1 MPETEAG
8 TVYLGVK
15 LDDQQFKRQMATL
28 ASEAQRIMQEAVSGG
43 TFQLDT
49 SAIEKSIN
57 NVARS
62 VDTLGDNLVSTFSKS
77 MEKGAVEGMKQTA
90 RVVNSATFPKIK
102 IEFSEARLK
111 EQIDLM
117 GQRWQALDAQR
128 VAQAQK
134 VARLQE
140 TARYGLAGTP
150 DAQKANEELARARL
164 KLADIKMAAAQAD
177 AQVFALEQQLE
188 RMGQVGQAAPQKT
201 TMAMDQMQYS
211 AQRTGFR
218 VSSAMSGMATAS
230 RSAFTRFANGAKTFI
245 SRLKDMVKHLNIFR
259 RSSGSAFGGMNPL
272 MKFGLMAMGIRSTYM
287 LVRRLVNVTRQGF
300 EEMGKQFDGFQGKI
314 TRLKDSLGTLKAS
327 FSGMLAP
334 AFEALLPMIET
345 VVSRLVDAFNT
356 IGIFM
361 ARIFGQ
367 STYKM
372 VTGYN
377 SAVEASAGAA
387 GASDE
392 AHKKLFRTLASF
404 DELEILRG
412 PGTTRIGTGSI
423 GSGGATAGSPI
434 YKEIAIEPFL
444 GTFSLADTINQW
456 VAGIDATAIGRQISD
471 KFALAFEKTYK
482 FLEKIDWWKI
492 GEKVGDRLNAL
503 DWYTVTYNLGR
514 TIFSFFKGL
523 PDLLSGWLLT
533 TNWKKIGT
541 NIGRAISDLDW
552 EGTIKSIARAIW
564 AAFSGLVDILA
575 GFFLNTDWAGIGESI
590 YKGIAS
596 VNWISVLE
604 RAAEVIGGAFGAL
617 LGALFGLLKGAW
629 RDVKKIWEDYFF
641 DNGKLTFES
650 FFDGMNSL
658 LGKGSTTLINLA
670 VNLTAGI
677 LDALGL
683 KNAANM
689 VRSAGEETGKQF
701 SQGFMQGISYL
712 FEEIETFLQAG
723 FNWLLDD
730 PNSPIN
736 WLFGPPKVAPPS
748 TGGASGSWGAPTPI
762 IPSTPVRYP
771 TTYTAPP
778 PTSGSGGKATSAM
791 MAAGGYVTQ
800 PTLAMV
806 GEQSKKEVVLPL
818 ERNTEWARLL
828 ANELRGAGASGGD
841 IHITQPIYLGT
852 DQLIGVIETVVDRE
866 GRLRNKPVFA

>member
-28 ASEAQRIMQEAVSGG
+28 ANEAQRIMQKAVSGG

-62 VDTLGDNLVSTFSKS
+62 VDTLGDNLMSTFSKS

-140 TARYGLAGTP
+140 MARYGLAGTP

-164 KLADIKMAAAQAD
+164 KLADIKISAAQAD

-188 RMGQVGQAAPQKT
+188 RMGRAGQEAPQKT
-201 TMAMDQMQYS
+201 NTAFQQMQSS
-211 AQRTGFR
+211 AQRAGFN
-218 VSSAMSGMATAS
+218 VSGAMSRMADS
-230 RSAFTRFANGAKTFI
+230 SKSAFTRFKAGARSFI
-245 SRLKDMVKHLNIFR
+245 DRLKDMVRHLNIFR
-259 RSSGSAFGGMNPL
+259 RSSGSAFGSMNPL
-272 MKFGLMAMGIRSTYM
+272 MRFGLMAMGIRSIYM
-287 LVRRLVNVTRQGF
+287 LIRRLVNVAREGF
-300 EEMGKQFDGFQGKI
+300 EEMGKQFDGFQGKL

-345 VVSRLVDAFNT
+345 VVNRLVAAFNT

-377 SAVEASAGAA
+377 SAVSAGAGA
-387 GASDE
+387 ASASDE
-392 AHKKLFRTLASF
+392 AHKKLYRTLASF
-404 DELEILRG
+404 DELEILKGRDAVTPVG
-412 PGTTRIGTGSI
+412 GGG
-423 GSGGATAGSPI
+423 GGGATAGSPI
-434 YKEIAIEPFL
+434 YKEIAIEPFG
-444 GTFSLADTINQW
+444 GTFDLAEVINKW
-456 VAGIDATAIGRQISD
+456 IDGLDIAALGKQLSD
-471 KFALAFEKTYK
+471 KFIAATDWLIKTIG
-482 FLEKIDWWKI
+482 KIKWFKLGEKI
-492 GEKVGDRLNAL
+492 GEGWNAV
-503 DWYTVTYNLGR
+503 DWAGVVYGLFQTIASALG
-514 TIFSFFKGL
+514 
-523 PDLLSGWLLT
+523 
-533 TNWKKIGT
+533 
-541 NIGRAISDLDW
+541 A
-552 EGTIKSIARAIW
+552 
-564 AAFSGLVDILA
+564 LVDLLA
-575 GFFLNTDWAGIGESI
+575 GFLTKTDWIAFGEGI
-590 YKGIAS
+590 YKGLARVDWVGLIIKIAR
-596 VNWISVLE
+596 L
-604 RAAEVIGGAFGAL
+604 IGAAFGAL
-617 LGALFGLLKGAW
+617 LGTLFGLLKGAW
-629 RDVKKIWEDYFF
+629 NSVKHIWENYFF
-641 DNGKLTFES
+641 ENGQLTFKS
-650 FFDGMNSL
+650 FFNGMNSL
-658 LGKGSTTLINLA
+658 LGKGSVTLINIA
-670 VNLTAGI
+670 VALVAGL

-701 SQGFMQGISYL
+701 SQGFMQGIFYL
-712 FEEIETFLQAG
+712 FEEIFTFLQTG
-723 FNWLLDD
+723 FNWLLDSPD
-730 PNSPIN
+730 SPIN
-736 WLFGPPKVAPPS
+736 RLFGPGPHEPLALTPTYIPGPP
-748 TGGASGSWGAPTPI
+748 PTPRI
-762 IPSTPVRYP
+762 SPSTPVRYP
-771 TTYTAPP
+771 TTPTTPP
-778 PTSGSGGKATSAM
+778 PTSGSGGKATGAM

>member
-1 MPETEAG
+1 MPETQAG

-15 LDDQQFKRQMATL
+15 LDDQQFKRQMA
-28 ASEAQRIMQEAVSGG
+28 AIANEAQRIVQKAVSGG
-43 TFQLDT
+43 TFTLDT
-49 SAIEKSIN
+49 STIEKSIN

-62 VDTLGDNLVSTFSKS
+62 IDTLGDNLMSTFSKS
-77 MEKGAVEGMKQTA
+77 MEQGAVEGMKQTA
-90 RVVNSATFPKIK
+90 RVVNSARFPKIK

-140 TARYGLAGTP
+140 MARYGLAGTP

-188 RMGQVGQAAPQKT
+188 RMGRAGQEAPQKT
-201 TMAMDQMQYS
+201 NTAFQQMQSS
-211 AQRTGFR
+211 AQRAGFN
-218 VSSAMSGMATAS
+218 VSGAMSRMADS
-230 RSAFTRFANGAKTFI
+230 SKSAFTRFKAGARSFI
-245 SRLKDMVKHLNIFR
+245 DRLKDMVRHLNIFR
-259 RSSGSAFGGMNPL
+259 RSSGSAFGSMNPL
-272 MKFGLMAMGIRSTYM
+272 MRFGLMAMGIRSIYM
-287 LVRRLVNVTRQGF
+287 LIRRLVNVAREGF
-300 EEMGKQFDGFQGKI
+300 EEMGKQFDGFQGKL

-345 VVSRLVDAFNT
+345 VVNRLVAAFNT

-377 SAVEASAGAA
+377 SAVSAGAGA
-387 GASDE
+387 ASASDE
-392 AHKKLFRTLASF
+392 AHKKLYRTLASF
-404 DELEILRG
+404 DELEILKGRDAVTPVG
-412 PGTTRIGTGSI
+412 GGG
-423 GSGGATAGSPI
+423 GGGATAGSPI
-434 YKEIAIEPFL
+434 YKEIAIEPFG
-444 GTFSLADTINQW
+444 GTFDLAEVINKW
-456 VAGIDATAIGRQISD
+456 IDGLDIAALGKQLSD
-471 KFALAFEKTYK
+471 KFIAATDWLIKTIG
-482 FLEKIDWWKI
+482 KIKWFKLGEKI
-492 GEKVGDRLNAL
+492 GEGWNAV
-503 DWYTVTYNLGR
+503 DWAGVVYGLFQTIASALG
-514 TIFSFFKGL
+514 
-523 PDLLSGWLLT
+523 
-533 TNWKKIGT
+533 
-541 NIGRAISDLDW
+541 A
-552 EGTIKSIARAIW
+552 
-564 AAFSGLVDILA
+564 LVDLLA
-575 GFFLNTDWAGIGESI
+575 GFLTKTDWIAFGEGI
-590 YKGIAS
+590 YKGLARVDWVGLIIKIAR
-596 VNWISVLE
+596 L
-604 RAAEVIGGAFGAL
+604 IGAAFGAL
-617 LGALFGLLKGAW
+617 LGTLFGLLKGAW
-629 RDVKKIWEDYFF
+629 NSVKHIWENYFF
-641 DNGKLTFES
+641 ENGQLTFKS
-650 FFDGMNSL
+650 FFNGMNSL
-658 LGKGSTTLINLA
+658 LGKGSVTLINIA
-670 VNLTAGI
+670 VALVAGL

-701 SQGFMQGISYL
+701 SQGFMKGIFYL
-712 FEEIETFLQAG
+712 FEEIVTFLQTG
-723 FNWLLDD
+723 FNWLLDSPD
-730 PNSPIN
+730 SPIN
-736 WLFGPPKVAPPS
+736 RLFGPGPHEPLALTPPYIP
-748 TGGASGSWGAPTPI
+748 GPPPTPRI
-762 IPSTPVRYP
+762 PPSTPVRYP
-771 TTYTAPP
+771 TTPTTPP
-778 PTSGSGGKATSAM
+778 PTSGSGGKATGAM

>member
-28 ASEAQRIMQEAVSGG
+28 ANEAQRIMQKAVSGG

-62 VDTLGDNLVSTFSKS
+62 VDTLGDNLMSTFSKS

-140 TARYGLAGTP
+140 MARYGLAGTP

-188 RMGQVGQAAPQKT
+188 RMGQKGQEAPQKT
-201 TMAMDQMQYS
+201 NVALNQMQFS
-211 AQRTGFR
+211 AQKTGFS
-218 VSSAMSGMATAS
+218 VSSAMSGMVANA
-230 RSAFTRFANGAKTFI
+230 RSAFSRFATGAKGFI
-245 SRLKDMVKHLNIFR
+245 NKLKEMVSQLNIFK
-259 RSSGSAFGGMNPL
+259 RSSGSAFGRMNPL
-272 MKFGLMAMGIRSTYM
+272 MKFGLMAMGIRSIYM
-287 LVRRLVNVTRQGF
+287 LIRRMTNVTRQGF

-314 TRLKDSLGTLKAS
+314 ARLKDSLGTLKAS

-377 SAVEASAGAA
+377 SAVAAGAGAA
-387 GASDE
+387 SASNE
-392 AHKKLFRTLASF
+392 AHKKLYRTLASF
-404 DELEILRG
+404 DELEILKGRDAVTPVG
-412 PGTTRIGTGSI
+412 GGG
-423 GSGGATAGSPI
+423 GGATAGSPI
-434 YKEIAIEPFL
+434 YKEIAIEPFG
-444 GTFSLADTINQW
+444 GTFDLANIINKW
-456 VAGIDATAIGRQISD
+456 IDGLDVAALGKQLSD
-471 KFALAFEKTYK
+471 KFIAATDWLIKTIG
-482 FLEKIDWWKI
+482 KIKWFKLGEKI
-492 GEKVGDRLNAL
+492 GEGWNAV
-503 DWYTVTYNLGR
+503 DWAGVVYGLFQTIASALG
-514 TIFSFFKGL
+514 
-523 PDLLSGWLLT
+523 
-533 TNWKKIGT
+533 
-541 NIGRAISDLDW
+541 A
-552 EGTIKSIARAIW
+552 
-564 AAFSGLVDILA
+564 LVDLLA
-575 GFFLNTDWAGIGESI
+575 GFLTKTDWIAFGEGI
-590 YKGIAS
+590 YKGLARVDWVGLIIKIAR
-596 VNWISVLE
+596 L
-604 RAAEVIGGAFGAL
+604 IGAAFGAL
-617 LGALFGLLKGAW
+617 LGTLFGLLKGAW
-629 RDVKKIWEDYFF
+629 NSVKHIWENYFF
-641 DNGKLTFES
+641 ENGQLTFKS
-650 FFDGMNSL
+650 FFNGMNSL
-658 LGKGSTTLINLA
+658 LGKGSVTLINIA
-670 VNLTAGI
+670 VALVAGL

-701 SQGFMQGISYL
+701 SQGFMQGIFYL
-712 FEEIETFLQAG
+712 FEEIMTFLQAG

-748 TGGASGSWGAPTPI
+748 TGGASGSWGAPTPT

-778 PTSGSGGKATSAM
+778 PTSGSGGKATGAM

>member
-1 MPETEAG
+1 MPETQAG

-15 LDDQQFKRQMATL
+15 LDDQQFKRQMAAL
-28 ASEAQRIMQEAVSGG
+28 ANEAQRIMQKAVSGG
-43 TFQLDT
+43 TFTLDT

-62 VDTLGDNLVSTFSKS
+62 VDTLGDNLMSTFSKS
-77 MEKGAVEGMKQTA
+77 MEQGATEGMKQTA
-90 RVVNSATFPKIK
+90 RVVNSARFPKIK

-140 TARYGLAGTP
+140 MARYSTGSPEA
-150 DAQKANEELARARL
+150 AKANEELARARL
-164 KLADIKMAAAQAD
+164 RLTDIKMAAAQAD

-188 RMGQVGQAAPQKT
+188 RMGQKGQEAPQKT
-201 TMAMDQMQYS
+201 NVALNQMRFS
-211 AQRTGFR
+211 AQKTGFR

-259 RSSGSAFGGMNPL
+259 RSSGSAFGSMNPL
-272 MKFGLMAMGIRSTYM
+272 MKFGLMAMGIRSIYM
-287 LVRRLVNVTRQGF
+287 LVRRLVNTVREGF
-300 EEMGKQFDGFQGKI
+300 EEMGKQFEGFQGKL

-327 FSGMLAP
+327 FAGMLAP

-387 GASDE
+387 SASDE

-412 PGTTRIGTGSI
+412 PGTTGIGTGSI

-434 YKEIAIEPFL
+434 YREIAIEPFL
-444 GTFSLADTINQW
+444 GTFSLADMINQW
-456 VAGIDATAIGRQISD
+456 VAGIDATAIGKQISD
-471 KFALAFEKTYK
+471 KFALALEKTYK

-492 GEKVGDRLNAL
+492 GEKVGDRLNAI

-523 PDLLSGWLLT
+523 PDLLAGWLLT

-552 EGTIKSIARAIW
+552 EGTLKSIVRAIW
-564 AAFSGLVDILA
+564 AVFSGLVDLLA
-575 GFFLNTDWAGIGESI
+575 GLLLNTDWAGIGESI
-590 YKGIAS
+590 YKGITS

-677 LDALGL
+677 FDALGL

-689 VRSAGEETGKQF
+689 VRSAGQETGKQF

-712 FEEIETFLQAG
+712 FEEIATFLQTG

-736 WLFGPPKVAPPS
+736 RLFGPPKVAPPS
-748 TGGASGSWGAPTPI
+748 TGGASGSWGAPTPT
-762 IPSTPVRYP
+762 IPSPP
-771 TTYTAPP
+771 TTGA
-778 PTSGSGGKATSAM
+778 GGKATGVM

-841 IHITQPIYLGT
+841 IHITQPIYIGT
-852 DQLIGVIETVVDRE
+852 DQLIDVIETVVDRE
-866 GRLRNKPVFA
+866 GRLRNRPVFA